1 MATERSYPFRLAP
14 GADPEDL
21 DPELGFTTDVEFSE
35 MFRLVFPSCVVSGLA
50 VFADSSG
57 MQVKVPEGYGFVEGH
72 RYKLTDGPAIL
83 AIAANGSGQ
92 PRIDTIV
99 LRKEYGTVN
108 AVQLTVV
115 QGTPGASAAPPDLE
129 QTATAVY
136 EFPLADIAVAAGA
149 VTIAPGNVTDRRKF
163 WKQAV
168 REALGIFVGTTAP
181 SSGLG
186 EDGDLYFY

>member
-35 MFRLVFPSCVVSGLA
+35 MFRLIFPSCVVSGLD

-92 PRIDTIV
+92 PRIDTVV

-108 AVQLTVV
+108 DVHLAIV
-115 QGTPGASAAPPDLE
+115 QGTPGASPEPPDLE

-136 EFPLADIAVAAGA
+136 EFPLKDVNVAAGA
-149 VTIAPGNVTDRRKF
+149 VTIAPANLTDRRVF
-163 WKQAV
+163 WKQAF
-168 REALGIFVGTTAP
+168 RQALGIFVESTAP
-181 SSGLG
+181 TSGIG